1 MVSHKG
7 GLSVYAERIAGLR
20 SSAIR
25 DILEVISRP
34 GMISFAGG
42 LPAPEL
48 FPVDQIKEL
57 SQRVLSDYGPSALQ
71 YSITEGLL
79 SLRKWLTEELSPDL
93 GPVSSENIIITQGSQ
108 QGLDLISKLFLDKGS
123 TVFVENPSYVGALQ
137 SFQLFQANVLAI
149 PSDEKGMQMN
159 ALRDRLKTRKP
170 AFIYLMPN
178 FQNPTGVS
186 LSMERRL
193 MLVEIVKEHNLL
205 VIEDNPYGELV
216 FEGLS
221 HPSLYGLGGTG
232 NFIYLS
238 TFSKTIAPGLRVA
251 YIVADREII
260 KKLALVKQGTDLQT
274 NTLGQC
280 LVYEY
285 VRSGGYGEHI
295 SLLRK
300 TYRHRR
306 DCMISALE
314 RHFPETVTWNRPE
327 GGMFLWLTLPEGSN
341 AEDILNHCLEED
353 VAFVPGQVFF
363 PDGSGKNTMRLN
375 FSNAAPQAIE
385 EGIRRMGEVL
395 KRSGYRYE

>member
-1 MVSHKG
+1 
-7 GLSVYAERIAGLR
+7 
-20 SSAIR
+20 
-25 DILEVISRP
+25 
-34 GMISFAGG
+34 MISFAGG

-48 FPVDQIKEL
+48 FPVEQIKEL

-71 YSITEGLL
+71 YSVTEGLL
-79 SLRKWLTEELSPDL
+79 SLRKWLAEELSPDL
-93 GPVSSENIIITQGSQ
+93 GPVASENIIITQGSQ

-149 PSDEKGMQMN
+149 PTDEKGIQMHV
-159 ALRDRLKTRKP
+159 LRDRLRTQRP

-193 MLVEIVKEHNLL
+193 MLAEIVKEHNLL
-205 VIEDNPYGELV
+205 VIEDNAYGELV

-221 HPSLYGLGGTG
+221 HPSLYGLGGAG
-232 NFIYLS
+232 NFMYLS
-238 TFSKTIAPGLRVA
+238 SFSKIIAPGLRVA

-285 VRSGGYGEHI
+285 VRSGGYSEHI
-295 SLLRK
+295 ALLRK

-314 RHFPETVTWNRPE
+314 TYFPETVTWNRPE
-327 GGMFLWLTLPEGSN
+327 GGMFLWLTLPPGSDG
-341 AEDILNHCLEED
+341 EDILKHCLEQD

-363 PDGSGKNTMRLN
+363 PDASGRNTMRLN
-375 FSNAAPQAIE
+375 FSNAIPHTIQK
-385 EGIRRMGEVL
+385 GIRRMGEVL
-395 KRSGYRYE
+395 KRLGV